1 MELKE
6 KLSSEVLET
15 TWKPLAEHYARGVV
29 YYLEPEL
36 DIVDVGEAMA
46 TDEVGVIKK
55 WLDDG
60 LLYTPTTDQATQFA
74 DDLDQKFAM
83 LIIEPYVLIQ
93 KKGLS

>member
-1 MELKE
+1 MDLKE
-6 KLSSEVLET
+6 KLTSEILET
-15 TWKPLAEHYARGVV
+15 NWKPLAEHFARGVV

-36 DIVDVGEAMA
+36 DLVEVAEAMA
-46 TDEVGVIKK
+46 TDNVSTIKK

-60 LLYTPTTDQATQFA
+60 LIYTPTPEQATQFH
-74 DDLDQKFAM
+74 DDKDQVFNM

>member
-6 KLSSEVLET
+6 KLTAEVHET
-15 TWKPLAEHYARGVV
+15 TWKPLAEHFARGVV

-36 DIVDVGEAMA
+36 DLVDVGEAMA
-46 TDEVGVIKK
+46 TDNVATIKK

-60 LLYTPTTDQATQFA
+60 LIYTPTPELATQFNE
-74 DDLDQKFAM
+74 DQDQFFLM

>member
-15 TWKPLAEHYARGVV
+15 NWKPLAEHFARGVV

-36 DIVDVGEAMA
+36 DLVEVGESMA
-46 TDEVGVIKK
+46 TDSVSQIKR

-60 LLYTPTTDQATQFA
+60 LIYTPTPQQATQFHE
-74 DDLDQKFAM
+74 DQDIKFDM

-93 KKGLS
+93 QKGLS